1 MIGCPL
7 ETQYLQGFQGL
18 HKENRAIRQKLT
30 SHLLTWQVSICVD
43 WCSFPSPSTL
53 EREVFCPKVKE
64 AVVANYATTAFNYF
78 HENDRSR
85 NLPRKRFRLLP
96 QGPASILRTYL
107 KKERSS
113 RRLNTTKTSA
123 TSNITQQVV
132 VGKLFQP
139 RTL

>member
-1 MIGCPL
+1 MISCPL
-7 ETQYLQGFQGL
+7 ETKYLQGFREFLQR
-18 HKENRAIRQKLT
+18 KRATLQKLT
-30 SHLLTWQVSICVD
+30 SLLLLRLVVD
-43 WCSFPSPSTL
+43 FSRFSASSTL
-53 EREVFCPKVKE
+53 EREVFCPKMKR